1 MKKTKFMEVMF
12 SAVEDQNEAL
22 TDQVAS
28 DIEEAKQSGEVDTD
42 EVTYINLGENKV
54 LVIDNVNQEATIVEG
69 SGEEYEMEAM
79 PDEEIEKYL
88 HTVEGQPENP
98 DFQDGATEDVTDH
111 LPEGTAASMEDNQL
125 DSEELLQ
132 NEAGASDNKPTDG
145 ACPECG
151 QDPCTCEGEDE
162 EHTFSVSTNNGA
174 VLKFFSDQM
183 YFEKIMSD
191 VIETGEDA
199 KIGNIEVEKTDDDE
213 VIITDLESGDQARV
227 TIDGDELEVEE
238 LAFSALTDEEP
249 EASEINQHEPMFVV
263 GFNPDSH
270 EIIDAPVYSEE
281 DGNDLIA
288 HLAEMGVVGLQIFEN
303 PDEAREYAHSF
314 LNEEGAVEAD
324 EPEQAEFSEREL
336 YVTRYYSADEV
347 GAEEVLYSDDEPAT
361 DFMQKVFSEI
371 EETGESE
378 SKAAVEDAIES
389 QEQIENGEVI
399 ITPVSEDTA
408 VVEDKESGEYTK
420 AVADEDGGLDMEA
433 ISEEEADELTKDID
447 VEKEFSETTYTRI
460 MHKLFS
466 EAEDDLPATEAKIV
480 DAIENGDQIEDG
492 EVIITPV
499 NSETAIIED
508 KKNDELT
515 KVTLSGENLDAKKIS
530 EEEADEYFKDID
542 VDEEGTDEDAEPE
555 TEEEKAERE
564 FSERQEAYENMDPL
578 ERFFADATEEMVTVQ
593 VPASAL
599 QVAQPVAEAPAE
611 APAAEGADSV
621 ELIEDKAIAAVN
633 SIQEAAQQAAELI
646 QEAKQAPAPGSENDI
661 QEAQFTDT
669 DEGYQGAAKIFNDPM
684 SAWLSQI

>member
-1 MKKTKFMEVMF
+1 MKKTKFMEVMY

-22 TDQVAS
+22 TEQVAS

-42 EVTYINLGENKV
+42 EVTYINLGEDKV
-54 LVIDNVNQEATIVEG
+54 MVIDNVNQEATIVEG

-88 HTVEGQPENP
+88 HTIEGQPENP
-98 DFQDGATEDVTDH
+98 GFQDGATEDVTDH

-125 DSEELLQ
+125 DSDELLQ
-132 NEAGASDNKPTDG
+132 NEAGASDNKPAEG
-145 ACPECG
+145 VCPECG
-151 QDPCTCEGEDE
+151 QDPCECE

-191 VIETGEDA
+191 VLETGEDA

-227 TIDGDELEVEE
+227 TVDGDELEVEE
-238 LAFSALTDEEP
+238 LAFSALTEE
-249 EASEINQHEPMFVV
+249 ESELEQYEPMFVV

-270 EIIDAPVYSEE
+270 EVIDAPVYSEE

-288 HLAEMGVVGLQIFEN
+288 HLAEMGVVGLQIFES
-303 PDEAREYAHSF
+303 PDDAREYAHSF

-347 GAEEVLYSDDEPAT
+347 GLEEVLYSEDEPAT
-361 DFMQKVFSEI
+361 DFMQRVFSEI

-389 QEQIENGEVI
+389 QEQIENGELI

-420 AVADEDGGLDMEA
+420 AVADNDGGLDMEA
-433 ISEEEADELTKDID
+433 ISEEEADELMQD
-447 VEKEFSETTYTRI
+447 VDVEDEEKEFSETYTRT
-460 MHKLFS
+460 MHKIFA
-466 EAEDDLPATEAKIV
+466 EADDELPATQTKIE
-480 DAIENGDQIEDG
+480 DAIESGEQIEDG
-492 EVIITPV
+492 DIIITPV
-499 NSETAIIED
+499 SEDEAIIED
-508 KKNDELT
+508 KQNDELT
-515 KVTLSGENLDAKKIS
+515 KVTLDEEGIDAEKIS

-542 VDEEGTDEDAEPE
+542 VDEEGVDEDAEPE

-578 ERFFADATEEMVTVQ
+578 ERFFADASEEMVTVQ

-599 QVAQPVAEAPAE
+599 QAAQPAETPAEAEAPV
-611 APAAEGADSV
+611 EGDPSGSV

-646 QEAKQAPAPGSENDI
+646 QEAKQAPAPGTEDDI

-669 DEGYQGAAKIFNDPM
+669 DYQGAAKIFNDPM

>member
-1 MKKTKFMEVMF
+1 MEVMY
-12 SAVEDQNEAL
+12 SAVEEQNEAL
-22 TDQVAS
+22 TEQVAS

-42 EVTYINLGENKV
+42 EITYVNLGEGKV
-54 LVIDNVNQEATIVEG
+54 LVIDNINQEATIVEG

-111 LPEGTAASMEDNQL
+111 LPEGTAESMEDNQL
-125 DSEELLQ
+125 DSDELLQ
-132 NEAGASDNKPTDG
+132 NEAGASDNKPVEG

-151 QDPCTCEGEDE
+151 QDPCVCEE

-183 YFEKIMSD
+183 YYEKIMSD
-191 VIETGEDA
+191 VLETGEDA
-199 KIGNIEVEKTDDDE
+199 KIGNIEVEKAADDE

-227 TIDGDELEVEE
+227 AIDGDELEVEE
-238 LAFSALTDEEP
+238 LAFSALTEEEP
-249 EASEINQHEPMFVV
+249 EASELEQNEPMFVV

-324 EPEQAEFSEREL
+324 QPEQAEFSEREL

-347 GAEEVLYSDDEPAT
+347 GAEEVLYSEDEPAT

-433 ISEEEADELTKDID
+433 ISEEEADDLMQDIE
-447 VEKEFSETTYTRI
+447 VEKEFSENITRI
-460 MHKLFS
+460 MHKLFA
-466 EAEDDLPATEAKIV
+466 ETEDDLPATEAKIV

-499 NSETAIIED
+499 NAETAIIED

-515 KVTLSGENLDAKKIS
+515 KVTLDGENLDAQEIS

-578 ERFFADATEEMVTVQ
+578 ERFFTDASEEMVTVQ

-599 QVAQPVAEAPAE
+599 QAAVPAAEAEAPVEE
-611 APAAEGADSV
+611 APADSV

-633 SIQEAAQQAAELI
+633 SIQEAAQQAVELI
-646 QEAKQAPAPGSENDI
+646 QEAKQAPAPGTESDI

>member
-1 MKKTKFMEVMF
+1 MKKTKFMEVMY

-22 TDQVAS
+22 TEQVAS

-42 EVTYINLGENKV
+42 EVTYINLGEDKV
-54 LVIDNVNQEATIVEG
+54 MVIDNVNQEATIVEG

-88 HTVEGQPENP
+88 HTIEGQPENP
-98 DFQDGATEDVTDH
+98 NFQDGATEDVTDH

-125 DSEELLQ
+125 DSDELLQ
-132 NEAGASDNKPTDG
+132 NEAGASDNK
-145 ACPECG
+145 CPECG
-151 QDPCTCEGEDE
+151 QDPCECGEE

-174 VLKFFSDQM
+174 VLKFFSDQV

-238 LAFSALTDEEP
+238 LAFSALTGEGQEE
-249 EASEINQHEPMFVV
+249 SEVDQYEPMFVV

-270 EIIDAPVYSEE
+270 EVIDAPVYSEE
-281 DGNDLIA
+281 DGADLIS
-288 HLAEMGVVGLQIFEN
+288 HLAEMGVVGLQIFED
-303 PDEAREYAHSF
+303 PDSAREYAHSF
-314 LNEEGAVEAD
+314 LNEEGAVEAE

-336 YVTRYYSADEV
+336 YITRYYSADEL
-347 GAEEVLYSDDEPAT
+347 GAEEVLYSEDEPAT
-361 DFMQKVFSEI
+361 NFMQRVFSEI
-371 EETGESE
+371 EETGESD

-389 QEQIENGEVI
+389 GEQIENGDLI
-399 ITPVSEDTA
+399 ITPVSDDTA

-420 AVADEDGGLDMEA
+420 AVADDDGGLDMEA
-433 ISEEEADELTKDID
+433 ISEDEADELMQDIE
-447 VEKEFSETTYTRI
+447 VEGEEEEKEFSETYTRM
-460 MHKLFS
+460 MHKIFA
-466 EAEDDLPATEAKIV
+466 EADDELPATQSKIE
-480 DAIENGDQIEDG
+480 DAIESGEQVED
-492 EVIITPV
+492 EDVIITPI
-499 NSETAIIED
+499 SEDEAIIED
-508 KKNDELT
+508 KANDELT
-515 KVTLSGENLDAKKIS
+515 KVTLDDDGIDAEEIS
-530 EEEADEYFKDID
+530 EDEADEYFKDID
-542 VDEEGTDEDAEPE
+542 VDDENEVDEDAEPE

-564 FSERQEAYENMDPL
+564 FSEYQEAYENMNPL
-578 ERFFADATEEMVTVQ
+578 ERFFADAAEEMVTVQ

-599 QVAQPVAEAPAE
+599 QAAQPVEAPVAEAPV
-611 APAAEGADSV
+611 EGDPSGSV

-661 QEAQFTDT
+661 QEAQFADV
-669 DEGYQGAAKIFNDPM
+669 DDDDYQGAARIFNDPM

>member
-1 MKKTKFMEVMF
+1 MEVMY
-12 SAVEDQNEAL
+12 SAVEEQNEAL
-22 TDQVAS
+22 TEQVAS

-42 EVTYINLGENKV
+42 EITYVNLGEGKV
-54 LVIDNVNQEATIVEG
+54 LVIDNINQEATIVEG

-98 DFQDGATEDVTDH
+98 GFQDGATEDVTDH
-111 LPEGTAASMEDNQL
+111 LPEGTAGSMEDNQL
-125 DSEELLQ
+125 DSDELLQ
-132 NEAGASDNKPTDG
+132 NKAGASDNKPVEG

-151 QDPCTCEGEDE
+151 QDPCVCEE

-183 YFEKIMSD
+183 YYEKIMSD
-191 VIETGEDA
+191 VLETGEDA
-199 KIGNIEVEKTDDDE
+199 KIGNIEVEKAADDE

-227 TIDGDELEVEE
+227 AIDGDELEVEE
-238 LAFSALTDEEP
+238 LAFSALTEEEP
-249 EASEINQHEPMFVV
+249 EASEPEQNEPMFVV

-324 EPEQAEFSEREL
+324 QPEQAEFSEREL

-347 GAEEVLYSDDEPAT
+347 GAEEVLYSEDEPAT

-433 ISEEEADELTKDID
+433 ISEEEADDLMQDIE
-447 VEKEFSETTYTRI
+447 VEKEFSETYTRM
-460 MHKLFS
+460 MHKIFA
-466 EAEDDLPATEAKIV
+466 EADDELPATQAKIE
-480 DAIENGDQIEDG
+480 DAIESGEQIED
-492 EVIITPV
+492 EDVIITPV
-499 NSETAIIED
+499 DSETAIIED
-508 KKNDELT
+508 KANDELT
-515 KVTLSGENLDAKKIS
+515 KVTLDNEGIDAQEIS

-564 FSERQEAYENMDPL
+564 FSERQEAYESMDPL

-599 QVAQPVAEAPAE
+599 QAAVPAAEAEAPVEE
-611 APAAEGADSV
+611 APADSV

-633 SIQEAAQQAAELI
+633 SIQEAAQQAVELI
-646 QEAKQAPAPGSENDI
+646 QEAKQAPAPGTESDI

>member
-1 MKKTKFMEVMF
+1 MKKTKFMEVMY
-12 SAVEDQNEAL
+12 SAVEEQNEAL
-22 TDQVAS
+22 TEQVAS

-42 EVTYINLGENKV
+42 EITYVNLGEGKV

-88 HTVEGQPENP
+88 HTIEGQPENP

-111 LPEGTAASMEDNQL
+111 LPEGTAASMENNQL

-132 NEAGASDNKPTDG
+132 NEAGASDNKPAED

-151 QDPCTCEGEDE
+151 KNPCECE

-183 YFEKIMSD
+183 YYEKIMSD
-191 VIETGEDA
+191 VLETGEDA
-199 KIGNIEVEKTDDDE
+199 KIGNIEVEKTADDE
-213 VIITDLESGDQARV
+213 VVITDLESGDQARV
-227 TIDGDELEVEE
+227 AIDGDELEVEE
-238 LAFSALTDEEP
+238 LAFSALTEEEP
-249 EASEINQHEPMFVV
+249 EASELDQHEPMFVV

-347 GAEEVLYSDDEPAT
+347 GAEEVLYSEDEPAT

-433 ISEEEADELTKDID
+433 ISEEEADDLMQDIE
-447 VEKEFSETTYTRI
+447 VEKEFSETYTRT
-460 MHKLFS
+460 MHKIFA
-466 EAEDDLPATEAKIV
+466 EADDELPATQAKIE
-480 DAIENGDQIEDG
+480 DAIESGEQIED
-492 EVIITPV
+492 EDVIITPV
-499 NSETAIIED
+499 DSETAIIED
-508 KKNDELT
+508 KANDELT
-515 KVTLSGENLDAKKIS
+515 KVTLDDEGIDAEEIS
-530 EEEADEYFKDID
+530 EDEADDYFKDID
-542 VDEEGTDEDAEPE
+542 VDEEGVDEDAEPE

-564 FSERQEAYENMDPL
+564 FSERQEAYENMNPL
-578 ERFFADATEEMVTVQ
+578 ERFFADASEEMVTVQ

-599 QVAQPVAEAPAE
+599 QAAVPAEAAEAEAPVEE
-611 APAAEGADSV
+611 APADSV

-633 SIQEAAQQAAELI
+633 SIQEAAQQAVDLI
-646 QEAKQAPAPGSENDI
+646 QEAKQAPAPGAEDDI
-661 QEAQFTDT
+661 KEAQFADT

>member
-1 MKKTKFMEVMF
+1 MEVMY

-22 TDQVAS
+22 TEQVAS

-42 EVTYINLGENKV
+42 EITYVNLGEGKV

-98 DFQDGATEDVTDH
+98 NFQDGATEEVTDH

-125 DSEELLQ
+125 DSGELLQ
-132 NEAGASDNKPTDG
+132 NEAGASDNKPAEG
-145 ACPECG
+145 VCPECG
-151 QDPCTCEGEDE
+151 KNPCECEEE

-183 YFEKIMSD
+183 YYEKIMSD
-191 VIETGEDA
+191 VLETGEDA
-199 KIGNIEVEKTDDDE
+199 KIGNIEVEKTADDE
-213 VIITDLESGDQARV
+213 VVITDLESGDQARV
-227 TIDGDELEVEE
+227 AIDGDELEVEE
-238 LAFSALTDEEP
+238 LAFSALTEEEP
-249 EASEINQHEPMFVV
+249 EASEIDQHEPMFVV

-288 HLAEMGVVGLQIFEN
+288 HLAEMGVTGLQIFEN

-324 EPEQAEFSEREL
+324 EPAQAEFSEREL

-347 GAEEVLYSDDEPAT
+347 GLEEVLYSEDEPAT

-433 ISEEEADELTKDID
+433 ISEEEADELMQDIE
-447 VEKEFSETTYTRI
+447 VEKEFSETYTRM
-460 MHKLFS
+460 MHKLFA
-466 EAEDDLPATEAKIV
+466 EADDELPATQSKIE
-480 DAIENGDQIEDG
+480 DAIESGEQIED
-492 EVIITPV
+492 EDVIITPV
-499 NSETAIIED
+499 DSETAIIED
-508 KKNDELT
+508 KANDELT
-515 KVTLSGENLDAKKIS
+515 KVTLDDEGIDAEEIS

-542 VDEEGTDEDAEPE
+542 VEEEGIDEDAEPE

-564 FSERQEAYENMDPL
+564 FSERQEAYENMNPL
-578 ERFFADATEEMVTVQ
+578 ERFFADAAEEMVTVQ

-599 QVAQPVAEAPAE
+599 QAAVPAEAAEAEAPVEE
-611 APAAEGADSV
+611 APADSV

-633 SIQEAAQQAAELI
+633 SIQEAAQQAVDLI
-646 QEAKQAPAPGSENDI
+646 QEAKQAPASGAEDDI
-661 QEAQFTDT
+661 KEAQFADT
-669 DEGYQGAAKIFNDPM
+669 NEGYQGAAKIFNDPM

>member
-1 MKKTKFMEVMF
+1 MEVMY
-12 SAVEDQNEAL
+12 SAVEEQNEAL
-22 TDQVAS
+22 TEQVAS

-42 EVTYINLGENKV
+42 EITYVNLGEGKV

-111 LPEGTAASMEDNQL
+111 LPEGTAESMEDNQL
-125 DSEELLQ
+125 DSDELLQ
-132 NEAGASDNKPTDG
+132 NEAGASDNKPAEG
-145 ACPECG
+145 VCPECG
-151 QDPCTCEGEDE
+151 KNPCECEEE

-183 YFEKIMSD
+183 YYEKIMSD
-191 VIETGEDA
+191 VLETGEDA
-199 KIGNIEVEKTDDDE
+199 KIGNIEVEKTADDE
-213 VIITDLESGDQARV
+213 VVITDLESGDKARV
-227 TIDGDELEVEE
+227 AIDGDELEVEE
-238 LAFSALTDEEP
+238 LAFSALTEEEP
-249 EASEINQHEPMFVV
+249 EASELEQHEPMFVV

-288 HLAEMGVVGLQIFEN
+288 HLAEMGVTGLQIFEN

-324 EPEQAEFSEREL
+324 EPAQAEFSEREL

-347 GAEEVLYSDDEPAT
+347 GLEEVLYSEDEPAT
-361 DFMQKVFSEI
+361 DFMQRVFSEI

-433 ISEEEADELTKDID
+433 ISEEEADELMQDIE
-447 VEKEFSETTYTRI
+447 VEKEFSENITRI
-460 MHKLFS
+460 MHKLFA
-466 EAEDDLPATEAKIV
+466 EAEDDLPATESKIV

-499 NSETAIIED
+499 NAETAIIED

-530 EEEADEYFKDID
+530 EEEADEYFKNID

-578 ERFFADATEEMVTVQ
+578 ERFFADASEEMVPVQ

-599 QVAQPVAEAPAE
+599 QAAVPAEAAEAEAPVEE
-611 APAAEGADSV
+611 APADSV

-633 SIQEAAQQAAELI
+633 SIQEAAQQAVELI
-646 QEAKQAPAPGSENDI
+646 QEAKQAPAPGAEDDI
-661 QEAQFTDT
+661 KEAQFADT